1 MNKMKDGSFRSRW
14 VYIYIKKS
22 YNKLPLLKPE
32 RGVLCYK
39 KAMMACVSSYLV

>member
-14 VYIYIKKS
+14 VYKKKL
-22 YNKLPLLKPE
+22 NKLSQLKPE

-39 KAMMACVSSYLV
+39 KTMMACV